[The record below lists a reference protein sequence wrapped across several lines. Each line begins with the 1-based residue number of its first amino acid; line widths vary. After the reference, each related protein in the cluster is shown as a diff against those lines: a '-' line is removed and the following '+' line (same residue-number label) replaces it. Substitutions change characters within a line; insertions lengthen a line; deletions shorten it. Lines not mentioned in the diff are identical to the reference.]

1 MTAAAQ
7 VQPQGQPEPQPAP
20 LASPQGAQLGA
31 GPGSAGLDLWQSFG
45 LEAALDAALPDL
57 VALRRHLHAHPEL
70 SGQEQ
75 QTAALIAGELRAL
88 GWRVREA
95 VGRTGV
101 LAELGPEG
109 PGVPLVALRVDMDA
123 LPVEERTGRPWASL
137 HQGLMHA
144 CGHDLHSAVG
154 LGVARL
160 LAPLADRLPGR
171 IRLLFQPAEE
181 TAEGAAWMVADGAME
196 GVDALFGL
204 HVFPSLKV
212 GSIGV
217 RIGSLT
223 AAAGEL
229 EVEVLGEGG
238 HGARPHQSTDAIWIA
253 ARVVSGLQEAIS
265 RRLDA
270 LHPVVVSF
278 GRIEGGKAYNVI
290 ADHVRLLGTV
300 RCLDL
305 EVHARLPGWIEDTVQ
320 ALCQGHGGEARVRY
334 RCIAPPVKNDGPLT
348 QLLAEAASD
357 LLGRE
362 QVIWLEQPSLGA
374 EDFAQLQ
381 GDTPASMFR
390 LGVAGPKGCTPLHS
404 NSFDPDEG
412 ALAVGVKVLS
422 LSLLRWLAAQ
432 APRPRE
438 WAT

>member
-1 MTAAAQ
+1 
-7 VQPQGQPEPQPAP
+7 
-20 LASPQGAQLGA
+20 
-31 GPGSAGLDLWQSFG
+31 
-45 LEAALDAALPDL
+45 
-57 VALRRHLHAHPEL
+57 
-70 SGQEQ
+70 
-75 QTAALIAGELRAL
+75 
-88 GWRVREA
+88 
-95 VGRTGV
+95 
-101 LAELGPEG
+101 
-109 PGVPLVALRVDMDA
+109 MDA
-123 LPVEERTGRPWASL
+123 LPVEERTGVAWASTR
-137 HQGLMHA
+137 QGLMHA

-160 LAPLADRLPGR
+160 LAPLADQLGAR
-171 IRLLFQPAEE
+171 IRLLVQPAEE

-204 HVFPSLKV
+204 HVFPSLAV

-217 RIGSLT
+217 RTGSLT

-305 EVHARLPGWIEDTVQ
+305 EVHARLPAWIEDTVQ

-348 QLLAEAASD
+348 QLLAEAATH
-357 LLGRE
+357 LLGRD

-381 GDTPASMFR
+381 GDTPATMFR
-390 LGVAGPKGCTPLHS
+390 LGVAGPNGCTPLHS

-412 ALAVGVKVLS
+412 ALAVGVKVRA
-422 LSLLRWLAAQ
+422 LSLLRWIGKQTPAGEGPQ
-432 APRPRE
+432 P
-438 WAT
+438 